1 MSTFFTPTLWRK
13 MHGKFKEK
21 CLIEDGKN
29 TQLVTLV
36 YRKKDRQ
43 SATVIDFPFIL
54 KLCRVISIYHGL
66 RVKII
71 DATDNNR
78 FAREKALRDWF
89 STCYSG
95 LASFIW
101 PKITKNSGLQT
112 YLIKIIKV
120 CNYFVTKRWSN
131 RTSSG
136 GKDILPHAG
145 ENKRAD

>member
-1 MSTFFTPTLWRK
+1 M
-13 MHGKFKEK
+13 E
-21 CLIEDGKN
+21 KN

-78 FAREKALRDWF
+78 FAREKALRD
-89 STCYSG
+89 
-95 LASFIW
+95 
-101 PKITKNSGLQT
+101 
-112 YLIKIIKV
+112 
-120 CNYFVTKRWSN
+120 
-131 RTSSG
+131 
-136 GKDILPHAG
+136 
-145 ENKRAD
+145 